1 MELEMKIRELMKPNP
16 LKVAPTDT
24 LAEVSKKMAKKG
36 KDIIIVEE
44 DGVVKGLVTASDI
57 YFAMKSYVLGKDM
70 LESVPME
77 IRDIQISE
85 LMNTP
90 HAMEFMEAC
99 GLTGTNLCIVL
110 GEDNSAADAIRV
122 MAVSGVNHILI
133 HGEDGV
139 SGTLSDNDLLK
150 VFK

>member
-1 MELEMKIRELMKPNP
+1 MKPNP

-44 DGVVKGLVTASDI
+44 DGVVRGLVTASDI

-85 LMNTP
+85 LMKTP
-90 HAMEFMEAC
+90 PRHGVHG
-99 GLTGTNLCIVL
+99 GLWSNRDQPVHSPG
-110 GEDNSAADAIRV
+110 
-122 MAVSGVNHILI
+122 
-133 HGEDGV
+133 
-139 SGTLSDNDLLK
+139 
-150 VFK
+150 

>member
-133 HGEDGV
+133 YGEDGV